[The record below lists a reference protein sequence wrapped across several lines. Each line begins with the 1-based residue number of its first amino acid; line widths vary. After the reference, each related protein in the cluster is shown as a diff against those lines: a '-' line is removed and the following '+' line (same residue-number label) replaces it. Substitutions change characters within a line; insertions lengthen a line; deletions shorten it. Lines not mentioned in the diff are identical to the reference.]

1 MQRCKQRQNYLL
13 GEVDP
18 VKDVLSILHSALGL
32 GTHEAGNRRA
42 RRIADVGD

>member
-1 MQRCKQRQNYLL
+1 MQRYKRRQNHLL
-13 GEVDP
+13 GQVDP
-18 VKDVLSILHSALGL
+18 VKDVLFILHSALEL